1 MSDQLTL
8 VAILSFCSVLIGS
21 FWMILRLK
29 SSMLIALECFKEEI
43 NTYAHKDKC
52 CDDLILV
59 GCGHCDEGGK
69 ECE

>member
-1 MSDQLTL
+1 MRFQLML
-8 VAILSFCSVLIGS
+8 VWMVSFCSVLIGS
-21 FWMILRLK
+21 LWMILRLK

-59 GCGHCDEGGK
+59 SCGHCYEGGK